1 MRELP
6 NFSSA
11 AEWRV
16 LVNRR
21 KSKGPNFAW
30 LLHGPNTSLILS
42 IILTLWIPTT
52 RNRSICRV
60 DILKKSDLTEHH
72 NHSTQM
78 DSYLK
83 FCQKLVIS
91 GSSLSSLTSS
101 FRNISFN
108 CGLLPDILFQRIT
121 LGCYYEFRKSSK
133 CRMTWVK
140 HFPKTNLEKLFKFS
154 WSVSLTIWI
163 GNHMPT
169 ALHRHLR

>member
-1 MRELP
+1 MAMTSGLLVNRQLVRTEDYEPMTELP

-42 IILTLWIPTT
+42 IVLTLWIPTT

-101 FRNISFN
+101 FRNISIN
-108 CGLLPDILFQRIT
+108 CGSAPWYPVSENNTGLLL
-121 LGCYYEFRKSSK
+121 
-133 CRMTWVK
+133 WVQEIK
-140 HFPKTNLEKLFKFS
+140 
-154 WSVSLTIWI
+154 
-163 GNHMPT
+163 
-169 ALHRHLR
+169 